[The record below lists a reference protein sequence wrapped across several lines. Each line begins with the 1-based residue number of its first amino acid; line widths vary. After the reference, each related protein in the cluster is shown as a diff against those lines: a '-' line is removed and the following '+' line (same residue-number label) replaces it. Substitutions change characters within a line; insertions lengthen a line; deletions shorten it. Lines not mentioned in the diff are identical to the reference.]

1 MRALNSLLSMLSAP
15 RAPRDPAPSRLAYR
29 MERLWL
35 TPAFRHAVRVGM
47 PVMAVLM
54 AGIVWLS
61 DADRREAIGAR
72 LTELRESFES
82 RPEFM
87 VTLIAIE
94 GASPAVDTAIRQMVP
109 FQLPVSSFR
118 LDLDALRAQIERI
131 DAVARAELAIR
142 KGGILQVQIT
152 ERQPVILWR
161 TASGLEMLDEAGHRV
176 ATLLERTARPDL
188 PVIAGEGADAHVPEA
203 LEILRAARP
212 IAARI
217 RGLVRVGE
225 RRWDIVLDG
234 DRRIQLPQDGAI
246 EAVRRVVAIDRA
258 EDLLGRAI
266 SVVDLRNPERP
277 TLRLAPEREAQFTSS
292 DVEVTGQ

>member
-1 MRALNSLLSMLSAP
+1 MRALKSLVSMLSAP
-15 RAPRDPAPSRLAYR
+15 RVPRDPAPSRLAYR

-61 DADRREAIGAR
+61 DADRREAMSAR
-72 LTELRESFES
+72 LSELRESFEN

-87 VTLIAIE
+87 VGLIAVE
-94 GASPAVDTAIRQMVP
+94 GASPAVDSAIRQMVP

-118 LDLDALRAQIERI
+118 LDLDALRARIERI

-142 KGGILQVQIT
+142 KGGVLQVQIT

-161 TASGLEMLDEAGHRV
+161 TAGGLEMLDETGHRV
-176 ATLLERTARPDL
+176 ATLLDRTARPDL
-188 PVIAGEGADAHVPEA
+188 PVITGEGADAHVPEA
-203 LEILRAARP
+203 LAILRAARP

-234 DRRIQLPQDGAI
+234 DRRILLPQDGAI

-266 SVVDLRNPERP
+266 SVVDLRNPGRP
-277 TLRLAPEREAQFTSS
+277 TLRLAPERVAQFTSS